1 MLDAAIL
8 VGGSSSRMGSDKALL
23 DRCGRP
29 AAVDLHHVLV
39 EVGFDNV
46 TLIGGDGSRFADHSV
61 IHRVDT
67 RPHQGP
73 LGGILTALE
82 ATRSE
87 WVLILAVD
95 LPGVSKV
102 DIEKVVEAR
111 RQHPFADIIHASSSE
126 GPQPLFGWWRRST
139 AQTIDRALSM
149 DRRSVRS
156 VVGSLRTEH
165 VEFEPSVLR
174 NANRPEDLG

>member
-1 MLDAAIL
+1 MLEAAIL

-23 DRCGRP
+23 DRDGRP
-29 AAVDLHHVLV
+29 AAVDIHQVLV
-39 EVGFDNV
+39 DVGFDNV
-46 TLIGGDGSRFADHSV
+46 TLIGGDGARFAEHCV
-61 IHRVDT
+61 IHRADS
-67 RPHQGP
+67 RPRQGP

-82 ATRSE
+82 TTRSE

-95 LPGVSKV
+95 LPGVRKV
-102 DIEKVVEAR
+102 DIERMVEAR
-111 RQHPFADIIHASSSE
+111 RQHPFVDIIHASSSD

-149 DRRSVRS
+149 DRRSVRN
-156 VVGSLRTEH
+156 VVGSLRTEL
-165 VEFEPSVLR
+165 VEFEPTVLR